1 MKNSAQHRQSE
12 RLLVVM
18 PSWVGDAVMATP
30 TLRALRKLYPQ
41 ATIAALA
48 CAAVVPILDG
58 CPWIDRIIP
67 AGSRKGGVFSVARLL
82 SAGKYDTAVL
92 LPNSF
97 RSALMVMMAGVRH
110 RVGYDRDHRGFLL
123 TDRLVPL
130 RRLGAFVPV
139 PTLDYYL
146 GLARYLGA
154 EDIDPAM
161 QLFTQPQHEAEIER
175 LFAEQGYIAGKK
187 QLVVMTPGASYG
199 DAKMWLPQRF
209 AAVADRC
216 VRQLDAVVAVTGA
229 AKERQVIDNVVA
241 HATEPILDLS
251 RLGVDLIRFKSVVK
265 RSSLVITNDTGPRH
279 IAAAMGVPVVS
290 IFGPTDPAWTKID
303 HKDERQVMVS
313 VECGPCQLKKCP
325 LDHRCMELIEADMVF
340 EEAAQLLAD
349 RGAMAPF
356 KDRT

>member
-1 MKNSAQHRQSE
+1 MKNGAQHRQAE

-30 TLRALRKLYPQ
+30 TLRSLRKLYPQ

-48 CAAVVPILDG
+48 RAAVVPIVDG

-67 AGSRKGGVFSVARLL
+67 TGPRKRGTFSVARRL
-82 SAGKYDTAVL
+82 SADKYDTAVL

-97 RSALMVMMAGVRH
+97 RSALTVMMAGVRR
-110 RVGYDRDHRGFLL
+110 RVGYDRDRRGFLL
-123 TDRLVPL
+123 TDRLVPR

-161 QLFTQPQHEAEIER
+161 QLFTRPQHDTEIER
-175 LFAEQGYIAGKK
+175 LLTEQGWSAGDKP
-187 QLVVMTPGASYG
+187 LVVITPGASYG
-199 DAKMWLPQRF
+199 DAKMWLPKRF

-216 VRQLDAVVAVTGA
+216 VRQLDAVVAVAGS
-229 AKERQVIDNVVA
+229 AKERQVIDSVVA
-241 HATEPILDLS
+241 QATEPVLDLS
-251 RLGVDLIRFKSVVK
+251 RLGVDLTLFKSVVK
-265 RSSLVITNDTGPRH
+265 RSSLVITNDTGARH

-290 IFGPTDPAWTKID
+290 IFGPTDSAWTEID
-303 HKDERQVMVS
+303 YEDERQVMVS

-325 LDHRCMELIEADMVF
+325 LDHRCMKLIEAGMVF
-340 EEAAQLLAD
+340 DEAAQLLAS
-349 RGAMAPF
+349 RSATA
-356 KDRT
+356 